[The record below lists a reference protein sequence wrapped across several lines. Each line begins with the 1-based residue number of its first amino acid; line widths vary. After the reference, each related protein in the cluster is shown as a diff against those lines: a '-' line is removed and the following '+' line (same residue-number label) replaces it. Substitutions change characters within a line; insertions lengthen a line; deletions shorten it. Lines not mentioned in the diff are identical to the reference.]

1 MAVSEVTDANFDE
14 IVKGSKTLTV
24 VDFWADWCAPCRQL
38 SPIIDELADKYGAEV
53 QFVKLDTNDNPAI
66 AMREG
71 VMALPTLQFWKD
83 GQVVK
88 VIQGGKTRN
97 SLIKLIDELR

>member
-1 MAVSEVTDANFDE
+1 MAVLEVTDDNFDE
-14 IVKGSKTLTV
+14 IVKDSKTLTV

-53 QFVKLDTNDNPAI
+53 QFVKLDTNANPAI

-88 VIQGGKTRN
+88 VVQGGKTRN